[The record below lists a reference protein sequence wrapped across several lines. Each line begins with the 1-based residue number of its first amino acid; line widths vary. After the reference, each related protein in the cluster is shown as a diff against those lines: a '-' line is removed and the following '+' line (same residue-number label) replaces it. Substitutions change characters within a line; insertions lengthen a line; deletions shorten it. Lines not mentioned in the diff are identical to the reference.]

1 MSTYFESYCNT
12 TSDLT
17 FIEPYIGEYDG
28 KKVLASNWVASGTSH
43 LYYLYNTGDAS
54 GQVYKDGKELTS
66 TTNEPS
72 SDDNYRY
79 TASTDLLEYYFQG
92 TSVNNLNSSVF
103 EASRDW
109 GDLKTEAVKRASD
122 FVRSFLPFPI
132 YPNKGVGTMD
142 ASSFNYPEVIVRCT
156 SIMAVDSLVRPYD
169 VEKANQIRSQ
179 AINDEGTG
187 LLDMLRKGEITLY
200 QSEDESKYKGI
211 LRPVSINTNTTGGI
225 ADVRG
230 KSSYPWDIIKIIV
243 SAGGTFTAG
252 SANTTVK
259 FNSFIGNENGLKL
272 EQMANEEIIDGY
284 WQLVGHNMYIR
295 FTPGL
300 YTTNDEWEL
309 EVSGELDQSFTP
321 VKTVRTSRY

>member
-109 GDLKTEAVKRASD
+109 SDLKTEAVKRASD

-142 ASSFNYPEVIVRCT
+142 ASSFNYPEIIVRCT
-156 SIMAVDSLVRPYD
+156 SIIAVDSLVRPYD
-169 VEKANQIRSQ
+169 VEKADQIRSQ
-179 AINDEGTG
+179 AINDQG
-187 LLDMLRKGEITLY
+187 
-200 QSEDESKYKGI
+200 
-211 LRPVSINTNTTGGI
+211 TGGI

-230 KSSYPWDIIKIIV
+230 RSSYPWDIIKIII
-243 SAGGTFTAG
+243 SSGGTFTAG
-252 SANTTVK
+252 TENTTVK

-272 EQMANEEIIDGY
+272 EQMANDEIIDGY
-284 WQLVGHNMYIR
+284 WQLVGHDMYVR

-300 YTTNDEWEL
+300 YTTGDEFEL

-321 VKTVRTSRY
+321 IKSVRATRY

>member
-1 MSTYFESYCNT
+1 MSTYHESYCNT
-12 TSDLT
+12 TTDLT

-28 KKVLASNWVASGTSH
+28 KKVLASNFTTTDTSN
-43 LYYLYNTGDAS
+43 LYQLNNTGFVS
-54 GQVYKDGKELTS
+54 QLYKDGVEMTS
-66 TTNEPS
+66 VTDTPNADNEFKYS
-72 SDDNYRY
+72 SSTDSLQFFL
-79 TASTDLLEYYFQG
+79 AST
-92 TSVNNLNSSVF
+92 SVSSLNSSVF

-109 GDLKTEAVKRASD
+109 SDLKTEAVKRASD

-142 ASSFNYPEVIVRCT
+142 ASSFNYPEIIVRCT
-156 SIMAVDSLVRPYD
+156 SIIAVDFLVRPYD
-169 VEKANQIRSQ
+169 VEKANQIKSQ
-179 AINDEGTG
+179 AMNEEGTG

-225 ADVRG
+225 ADIKG
-230 KSSYPWDIIKIIV
+230 KSTYPWDVIKIII

-272 EQMANEEIIDGY
+272 EQMTNEEIIDGY
-284 WQLVGHNMYIR
+284 WQLVGHNMYVR
-295 FTPGL
+295 FTPGV